1 MTDSFGWAALHCS
14 ARNVSYD
21 LVKLFADMGTDIHLQ
36 GTFGRNCLHIVA
48 LYGHLDLCETLI
60 DKYNS
65 DVHMA
70 DENGWTALHYSAGN
84 GSYKLRTC

>member
-36 GTFGRNCLHIVA
+36 DTLGRNCLILQHSMDI
-48 LYGHLDLCETLI
+48 
-60 DKYNS
+60 
-65 DVHMA
+65 
-70 DENGWTALHYSAGN
+70 
-84 GSYKLRTC
+84 